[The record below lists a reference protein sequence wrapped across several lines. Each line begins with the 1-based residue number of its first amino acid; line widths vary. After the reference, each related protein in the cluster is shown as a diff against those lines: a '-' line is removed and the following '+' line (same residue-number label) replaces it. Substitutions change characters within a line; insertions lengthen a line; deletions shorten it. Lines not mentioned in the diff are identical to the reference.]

1 MANDQTKV
9 SSYRDLLV
17 WQKGIGLV
25 TLLYEISREFPA
37 DERFGLTSQIR
48 RAAVSVPSNIAEG
61 QARFSTREFVHF
73 ISHAEGSIAEIDTQL
88 VIALELDFCKAAKV
102 KPAFDAIVELRK
114 MLNSLRRK
122 LQDRELQK

>member
-17 WQKGIGLV
+17 WRKEIGLV

-61 QARFSTREFVHF
+61 QARFSTREFIHF

-88 VIALELDFCKAAKV
+88 VIALELDCCKPAKV

-122 LQDRELQK
+122 LQERDLQK